1 MPEPSV
7 ITPLD
12 TLVTDVP
19 NSFSATSSFN
29 CLSCDTL
36 TASVASPPAATLV
49 MRRVTTLLPD
59 PPPTDTTLKPAVGTV
74 SVTKYDAVV
83 ELVDAMLFAPSATLL
98 APAVVLA
105 PSAVPEAP
113 VTSAL

>member
-1 MPEPSV
+1 M

-19 NSFSATSSFN
+19 NSFSATSWFN
-29 CLSCDTL
+29 CFSCDTL
-36 TASVASPPAATLV
+36 TASVRSPPAATLLI
-49 MRRVTTLLPD
+49 RRVVRPPFDALP
-59 PPPTDTTLKPAVGTV
+59 TETTLKPAVGTV

-98 APAVVLA
+98 ALAVVLA